1 MVQKFTRFALILSLA
16 SLTQCLFFNL
26 DGMVWK
32 ALPLLALGFT
42 LLALLKSFF
51 ISSSQE
57 NENQIPLEQKQDSLE
72 FKENHPPVQADQR
85 DELLKEW
92 NAVLEE
98 LTVHFYEQ
106 FNSIKEEVE
115 RVRQLLRDA
124 IGKLTF
130 DFKSLEADTREQHS
144 LVKELTPDLGPG
156 GDQKGGVDFIQF
168 VNKTS
173 ENLNHFVASIVQA
186 SGSSQELVEKAKAI
200 TIAMNAILRDVNGVE
215 TIAKQTKVL
224 AFNATIE
231 AARAGNAGQ
240 SFAVVANEIRKLSV
254 HSTDFGHKIRDHVH
268 QAQEALKK
276 VESRINDLASTA
288 SNDMDFSMKAKSD
301 VQEMMTKIRTMN
313 QKVLSVMSQVS
324 GINDDIK
331 EKVSSA
337 VMALQF
343 EDLVTQLLGKIAVR
357 IDKMDQFLAKIREI
371 EQEPA
376 LGREEGNGDQ
386 SSSRLH
392 RFKDI
397 VSEAAKMLE
406 HHSKAMVLQRN
417 VNAGSIDLF

>member
-1 MVQKFTRFALILSLA
+1 MAQKFTRFTLILSLA

-26 DGMVWK
+26 NETVWK
-32 ALPLLALGFT
+32 AIPLLAMGSALVALFQSFT
-42 LLALLKSFF
+42 SH
-51 ISSSQE
+51 SNTE
-57 NENQIPLEQKQDSLE
+57 NNNQIAREQKHDPFEIKKNLLPGQYA
-72 FKENHPPVQADQR
+72 QG
-85 DELLKEW
+85 DEMVKEW

-98 LTVHFYEQ
+98 MRVHFNEQ
-106 FNSIKEEVE
+106 FNSVKSEIDQ
-115 RVRQLLRDA
+115 VRQLLRDA

-130 DFKSLEADTREQHS
+130 DFKSLESDTREQHI
-144 LVKELTPDLGPG
+144 LVQELNPDLGPAE
-156 GDQKGGVDFIQF
+156 DQKGGVDFIQF

-186 SGSSQELVEKAKAI
+186 SSSSQELVEKGKAI
-200 TIAMNAILRDVNGVE
+200 TVAMNAILRDVNGVE

-231 AARAGNAGQ
+231 AARAGKAGQ
-240 SFAVVANEIRKLSV
+240 SFSVVANEIRKLSV

-268 QAQEALKK
+268 QAQDALKN
-276 VESRINDLASTA
+276 VESRIHDLAATA
-288 SNDMDFSMKAKSD
+288 SSDMEFSNKAKTD
-301 VQEMMTKIRTMN
+301 VQEMMTKIRAMN
-313 QKVLSVMSQVS
+313 QKVLSVMSQIS

-331 EKVSSA
+331 DKVTSA

-357 IDKMDQFLAKIREI
+357 IDKMDQFLVKIREI
-371 EQEPA
+371 EMA
-376 LGREEGNGDQ
+376 SANGREESGDQ
-386 SSSRLH
+386 AISRLH

-406 HHSKAMVLQRN
+406 HHSKAMVLQQN